1 MYTIGKQFSFASA
14 HQLHGLP
21 KGHKCGRLHG
31 HNYTVD
37 VIIQSQALDETGFV
51 IDYGELSFVKDF
63 IDKEI
68 DHKNLNDIFDF
79 QTTAE
84 NLAQYFYFHFK
95 TLFNAKNPNIILTE
109 VIVTE
114 TPKTFASYKP

>member
-1 MYTIGKQFSFASA
+1 MYTIGKQFSFPSA

-21 KGHKCGRLHG
+21 EGHKCGRLHG

-51 IDYGELSFVKDF
+51 IDYGELSFIKDF

-95 TLFNAKNPNIILTE
+95 TLLNAKNPNIILTE

>member
-1 MYTIGKQFSFASA
+1 MFTIGKQFSFASA
-14 HQLHGLP
+14 HQLSGLP
-21 KGHKCGRLHG
+21 DGHKCGRLHG

-95 TLFNAKNPNIILTE
+95 TLLKAKRENIILSE

>member
-14 HQLHGLP
+14 HQLHKLP

-51 IDYGELSFVKDF
+51 IDYGELSFIKDF

-79 QTTAE
+79 QTTAA

-95 TLFNAKNPNIILTE
+95 TLLNAKNPNIILTE